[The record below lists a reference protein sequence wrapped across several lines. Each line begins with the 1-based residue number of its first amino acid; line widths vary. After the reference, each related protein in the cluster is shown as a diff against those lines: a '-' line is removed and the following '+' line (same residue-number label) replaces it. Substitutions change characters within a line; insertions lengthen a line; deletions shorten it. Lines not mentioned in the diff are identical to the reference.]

1 MLAVKN
7 FFLSER
13 TKAPDTPQ
21 RFSRMPEVF
30 LRSIRR
36 RSLRVKRA
44 KSLVVADREKR
55 KSVQHMMWKKE
66 KTGRM
71 FPKYGIS
78 SISTIICKTK
88 KKNSLLDFKK
98 SQIQSHTPFSNIC
111 GATVKDTPTISSRH
125 NLTFGSKA
133 RITMSENECRTQV
146 ELYRQQSIGGNQ
158 TANLFFETKVLSRH
172 SWF

>member
-55 KSVQHMMWKKE
+55 KSGE
-66 KTGRM
+66 
-71 FPKYGIS
+71 
-78 SISTIICKTK
+78 
-88 KKNSLLDFKK
+88 
-98 SQIQSHTPFSNIC
+98 
-111 GATVKDTPTISSRH
+111 
-125 NLTFGSKA
+125 
-133 RITMSENECRTQV
+133 V
-146 ELYRQQSIGGNQ
+146 EYL
-158 TANLFFETKVLSRH
+158 
-172 SWF
+172 